1 MESNNAIEI
10 DNQKGFLLN
19 NLDLKKSQNNSKS
32 NLIIYFSTCLFCI
45 VILFIFFSFTE
56 NKNHNFNLQP
66 TNFNQVHLNIIKAI
80 FPISDINSKTK
91 LINEP
96 KDKLN
101 IKLIIDG
108 EEKDFTTEY

>member
-1 MESNNAIEI
+1 
-10 DNQKGFLLN
+10 LN
-19 NLDLKKSQNNSKS
+19 NLDLQRSQNISKS
-32 NLIIYFSTCLFCI
+32 NLFIYFSANLFWT

-66 TNFNQVHLNIIKAI
+66 KNFNQVHLNIIKAI

-96 KDKLN
+96 NDKLN
-101 IKLIIDG
+101 VRLIIDG
-108 EEKDFTTEY
+108 EEKDFDTEYQF